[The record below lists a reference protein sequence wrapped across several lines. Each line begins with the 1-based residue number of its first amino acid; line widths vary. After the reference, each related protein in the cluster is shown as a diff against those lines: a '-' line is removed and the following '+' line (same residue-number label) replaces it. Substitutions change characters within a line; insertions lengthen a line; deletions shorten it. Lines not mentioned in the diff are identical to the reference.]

1 MMRIMKKMIVIGGV
15 PGSGKSYI
23 GKEIAK
29 SIGFV
34 FIDKDTVSRY
44 FTETLLVQLGL
55 NKHDRE
61 SEEYINLVRDIE
73 YKTMMKIAIENLE
86 LGQGV
91 ICSAPFIKELLEQ
104 EWLEDLKF
112 ELDIIDATLNTVW
125 IHVDSDTAK
134 ERIISRAAE
143 RDTWKLANWDQYLLN
158 IPLDTPGGVENMIE
172 FDNSASPEIPIHV
185 QVESLIRSLKDE

>member
-1 MMRIMKKMIVIGGV
+1 MIVIGGV

-61 SEEYINLVRDIE
+61 SEQYLSLVRNLE

-112 ELDIIDATLNTVW
+112 ELDIIDAALDIVW

-158 IPLDTPGGVENMIE
+158 IPLDMPSGIENMIK

-185 QVESLIRSLKDE
+185 QVESLIRGLKDE